1 MGRLNLIFVAG
12 LETFPI
18 AKMQQSG
25 VASQSETGS
34 ANSLSHVIVIR

>member
-1 MGRLNLIFVAG
+1 
-12 LETFPI
+12 
-18 AKMQQSG
+18 MQQSG